1 MPIVQGFE
9 YYKPTSVGEA
19 LTILSKHKTPL
30 LLAGGTDLIN
40 NLKSESDQPDAVVDI
55 KGIKALRG
63 IVLKNGVLTIGAG
76 VTFSELIDSKI
87 INTKFP
93 VIAEVA
99 RTVGSVGVRNRATMI
114 GNICSA
120 VACADSS
127 PLLIAY
133 EATVVLQAK
142 KGKRK
147 IPIAKWFKGNK
158 RTGIKKNEM
167 VIAVEIP
174 LPAKKHAGCFVK
186 MGRYSGEDL
195 AQASV
200 LILALPE
207 NRYRVAFGAVGPVP
221 VRAKKLESL
230 LDGHEVSDDLIAK
243 SKRIIPTIIAPIT
256 DIRASKEYRLHMCQV
271 MFARGLKA
279 AVSRFK
285 GNCPAYGHSL
295 I

>member
-1 MPIVQGFE
+1 MPIIQGFE
-9 YYKPTSVGEA
+9 YYKPTSASEV
-19 LTILSKHKTPL
+19 LKILSKYKNPAI
-30 LLAGGTDLIN
+30 LAGGTDLIN
-40 NLKSESDQPDAVVDI
+40 NLKTETDQPDAVVDI
-55 KGIKALRG
+55 KGIKTLRG
-63 IVLKNGVLTIGAG
+63 IALKNGVLTIGAA
-76 VTFSELIDSKI
+76 VTFSDLIDSKI

-133 EATVVLQAK
+133 EATVVVQEK

-147 IPIAKWFKGNK
+147 IPVEKWFKGNK
-158 RTGIKKNEM
+158 RTAIKKNEM

-174 LPAKKHAGCFVK
+174 LPAKKYAGCFVK

-230 LDGHEVSDDLIAK
+230 LNGHEVSDDLIAK
-243 SKRIIPTIIAPIT
+243 SKKIIPTIISPIT

-271 MFARGLKA
+271 MFERGLKA
-279 AVSRFK
+279 AVSRSK
-285 GNCPAYGHSL
+285 GNGPAYGHSL